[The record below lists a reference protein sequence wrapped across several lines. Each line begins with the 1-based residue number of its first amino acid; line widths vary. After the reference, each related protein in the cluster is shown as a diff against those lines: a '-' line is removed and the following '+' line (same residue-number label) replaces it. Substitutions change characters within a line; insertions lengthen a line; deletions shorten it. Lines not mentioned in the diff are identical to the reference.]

1 MSRSPKPRPKLMS
14 EKTTDTKAP
23 ARTIEAVEAGLHV
36 SAIARAKDAYEHV
49 RARAVARRAKL
60 EEAWK
65 KENPDEP
72 FDPTFSNPP
81 AIIPPAD
88 TPELREFY
96 RQHYVIAALEKERDE
111 LKKAL
116 AIAL

>member
-1 MSRSPKPRPKLMS
+1 MS

-23 ARTIEAVEAGLHV
+23 ARTIEAVDADLVRERARLMEQH
-36 SAIARAKDAYEHV
+36 RAKDAYEHV
-49 RARAVARRAKL
+49 RARAMARRAKL